1 MKKEHTTLFPRS
13 SIVFVI
19 PSLLRR
25 RKKGITCYYFVYT
38 HTYTRSSLLFCF
50 LDFFFSSFVSSLNK
64 KRLFETL
71 FWAFFWGPFF
81 GGLFLHTRLLSLSLL
96 FCWCVLVLCVY
107 QFFWRQR
114 EREKNAPAIDR
125 GWSTT
130 PFGVLSLPPFSRL
143 VRPRGLSRSPQS
155 FLRFPLYSWES
166 FDWKEKDP
174 NV

>member
-25 RKKGITCYYFVYT
+25 RKKGITFYYFVYT

-81 GGLFLHTRLLSLSLL
+81 THTPLISLSSLL
-96 FCWCVLVLCVY
+96 LVCVGVVRVSILLAPE
-107 QFFWRQR
+107 R
-114 EREKNAPAIDR
+114 ERKKIAPAKIDR

-130 PFGVLSLPPFSRL
+130 PFGVLSLPPFSKRL

-155 FLRFPLYSWES
+155 FLRFPLV
-166 FDWKEKDP
+166 F
-174 NV
+174 VGII